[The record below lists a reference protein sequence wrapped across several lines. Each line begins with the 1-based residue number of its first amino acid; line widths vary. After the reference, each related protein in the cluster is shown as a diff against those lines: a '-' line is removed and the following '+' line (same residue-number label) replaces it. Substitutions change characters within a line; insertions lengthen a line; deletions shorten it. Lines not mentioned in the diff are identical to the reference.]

1 MKLHESHRMGT
12 IEGVK
17 CCLACYAEP
26 WWPLAEQRCTG
37 GGIEEKREKSAK
49 MSERIAQRRANGLA
63 VKAQKRYPRATK
75 TGT

>member
-1 MKLHESHRMGT
+1 MGT

-17 CCLACYAEP
+17 CCLACYAGLD
-26 WWPLAEQRCTG
+26 WPLAEQRCTG
-37 GGIEEKREKSAK
+37 GGIEEKREKAAK